1 MPADDSRFQTAVA
14 RFREAHCEDPVT
26 VETAG
31 GQVPWSVHYHRRL
44 VAWVRRLQPEA
55 SEALLLAAHCQ
66 HLRRWTIPRDRYP
79 LGGAGYKRW
88 RKTLSRYHAQEAGRI
103 LGEAGYDEVTIG
115 RVQALLRKLRLK
127 LDPESQL
134 LEDAVCLV
142 FLENEFEAFS
152 RMHDD
157 AKLADI
163 LRKTWRKM
171 SPQGQ
176 AAALKVAGTLPEPLQ
191 VLVRNAVATEP

>member
-1 MPADDSRFQTAVA
+1 MPFDDARFRSAVA
-14 RFREAHCEDPVT
+14 RFQEAHCEDPVT
-26 VETAG
+26 VDTDG

-44 VAWVRRLQPEA
+44 VAWVRRLEPEA

-66 HLRRWTIPRDRYP
+66 HIRRWTLPRDRYP
-79 LGGAGYKRW
+79 LGAAGYKRW
-88 RKTLSRYHAQEAGRI
+88 RKTLARYHAQEAGRI

-115 RVQALLRKLRLK
+115 RVRALVRKLRLR
-127 LDPESQL
+127 LDPEAQL

-152 RMHDD
+152 RKHDD

-171 SPQGQ
+171 SPQGRE
-176 AAALKVAGTLPEPLQ
+176 AALAVAGSLPEPLRL
-191 VLVRNAVATEP
+191 LVGNAVAPEP

>member
-1 MPADDSRFQTAVA
+1 MPVQDSRFQLAVA
-14 RFREAHCEDPVT
+14 RFQEAHCEDPVT
-26 VETAG
+26 VETEDE
-31 GQVPWSVHYHRRL
+31 QVPWSVHYHRRL
-44 VAWVRRLQPEA
+44 VTWVRRLQPEA

-79 LGGAGYKRW
+79 LGAAGYKRW
-88 RKTLSRYHAQEAGRI
+88 RKTLAQYHAQEAGRI

-127 LDPESQL
+127 LDSESQL

-171 SPQGQ
+171 SPQGRE
-176 AAALKVAGTLPEPLQ
+176 AALAVAGSLPESLHA
-191 VLVRNAVATEP
+191 LVWDAVATEP

>member
-1 MPADDSRFQTAVA
+1 MPVDDSRFQLAVA
-14 RFREAHCEDPVT
+14 RFQETHSEDPVT
-26 VETAG
+26 VETQDG
-31 GQVPWSVHYHRRL
+31 PVPWSVHYHRRL

-55 SEALLLAAHCQ
+55 SEALVLAAHCQ
-66 HLRRWTIPRDRYP
+66 HIRRWTIPRDRYP
-79 LGGAGYKRW
+79 VGRAGYKRW
-88 RKTLSRYHAQEAGRI
+88 RKNLAQFHAREAGRI
-103 LGEAGYDEVTIG
+103 LGKAGYDEITIG
-115 RVQALLRKLRLK
+115 RVRDLLRKLRLK

-157 AKLADI
+157 AKLAGI

-171 SPQGQ
+171 SPQGRE
-176 AAALKVAGTLPEPLQ
+176 AALAVAGSLPGSLQ
-191 VLVRNAVATEP
+191 VLVRNAVAHEP

>member
-1 MPADDSRFQTAVA
+1 MPFDDARFQLAVA
-14 RFREAHCEDPVT
+14 RFQEAHCEDPVT
-26 VETAG
+26 VETAD

-88 RKTLSRYHAQEAGRI
+88 RKTLSRYHAREAGRI

-171 SPQGQ
+171 SPQGRE
-176 AAALKVAGTLPEPLQ
+176 AALAVAGSLPETLQ
-191 VLVRNAVATEP
+191 SLVRNAVAP

>member
-1 MPADDSRFQTAVA
+1 MTVDDSRYQLAVA
-14 RFREAHCEDPVT
+14 RFQEAHYEDPVT
-26 VETAG
+26 VETEG
-31 GQVPWSVHYHRRL
+31 GPVPWSVHYHRRL
-44 VAWVRRLQPEA
+44 VGWVRRLEPEA
-55 SEALLLAAHCQ
+55 SEALVLAAHCQ
-66 HLRRWTIPRDRYP
+66 HIRRWTIPRDRYP
-79 LGGAGYKRW
+79 LGSAGYKRW
-88 RKTLSRYHAQEAGRI
+88 RKTLAQYHAQAAGRI
-103 LGEAGYDEVTIG
+103 LEESGYSEITIG

-127 LDPESQL
+127 LDREAQL

-152 RMHDD
+152 QKHDD

-176 AAALKVAGTLPEPLQ
+176 TAALAVAGELPESLHS
-191 VLVRNAVATEP
+191 LICNAVTPET